1 MAIHTFLLSENA
13 VSHCIFVKV
22 KIISLI
28 VSLKVALVGPNGKDT
43 LREQLTSMG
52 TKLIYDEKNL
62 IIERD
67 RTW

>member
-1 MAIHTFLLSENA
+1 MLHSSLDDL
-13 VSHCIFVKV
+13 VFV
-22 KIISLI
+22 
-28 VSLKVALVGPNGKDT
+28 KVALVGPNGKDT
-43 LREQLTSMG
+43 LREQLTSTG